1 MAGGI
6 RSRIILARW
15 QLISCGYRSVRDAFI
30 VLDEG
35 GVWLDDDK
43 QFDAVTAYVRKHN
56 NYVVIASVL
65 PANLRAR
72 TLNVQRVF
80 DGFKFGLPLWFTPAA

>member
-1 MAGGI
+1 MATDI
-6 RSRIILARW
+6 LRIP
-15 QLISCGYRSVRDAFI
+15 CEDAFI

-35 GVWLDDDK
+35 GVWLDDK
-43 QFDAVTAYVRKHN
+43 NFDAVTAFVRKHN
-56 NYVVIASVL
+56 LYVVIASVL

-80 DGFKFGLPLWFTPAA
+80 DGFKFGVPL